1 MDYSS
6 SNLRNDFLD
15 IFYSNIFNL
24 VSESGLLT
32 VSLLYNVPICFVNMG
47 VIKGTQVWHEKQIA
61 IYKKIWSNEKKII
74 YHLKK

>member
-15 IFYSNIFNL
+15 IFLMFNFYFNL

-61 IYKKIWSNEKKII
+61 IYKNME
-74 YHLKK
+74 